1 MTEHPKRILVAEDN
15 SAMLNVI
22 RLNLSRA
29 GFDVVTAKCGRTAW
43 ELLSEKD
50 SAFDLVVTDFQMPG
64 MTGGELCERIRGH
77 EGLGPIPIILLT
89 AKGFELDA
97 AHYERDLGVAAIV
110 SKPFS
115 PRELVRTVRE
125 RLAVGVTDA

>member
-1 MTEHPKRILVAEDN
+1 MTKHPKRILVAEDN

-29 GFDVVTAKCGRTAW
+29 GFEVVTAKCGKTAW
-43 ELLSEKD
+43 KLLQEN
-50 SAFDLVVTDFQMPG
+50 AFDLVVTDFQMPG

-77 EGLGPIPIILLT
+77 EGLGPIPVILLT

-97 AHYERDLGVAAIV
+97 AYYERDLRVAAIV
-110 SKPFS
+110 DKPFS

-125 RLAVGVTDA
+125 YLAVGVTDA